1 MNELLA
7 ALVQLGIIDRATA
20 DRINRNLDPQQA
32 QAWAEGVM
40 YDNFAA
46 ALDGQRDRLLRLVD
60 ATGGRPTQAQIAAFW
75 RAEDDAFFA
84 NVQRGLYDV
93 AQERAITSIV
103 STGAFDM
110 WELVNQTVIDWVN
123 DYYTNLDVEIVGSIP
138 NLNATGRT
146 EFARAF
152 IDWQRGELETAGY
165 ADGLPQ
171 LIRAIEPTFGQV
183 RAERVAV
190 TETTRIF
197 AEATRQADSANP
209 YVVAHRIYTAGDER
223 VCGVCGP
230 LHGMVIP
237 KAQRDAPHPTL
248 GGIAGPPFHV
258 NCRCV
263 IISETTAT
271 LQTALPPEERYV
283 WNAETY
289 ANYQAEQALNR
300 RAPNLVDTLAGRP

>member
-7 ALVQLGIIDRATA
+7 ALVQLGVIDNATA
-20 DRINRNLDPQQA
+20 QRINRNLDPEQA
-32 QAWAEGVM
+32 QAWAEGRL
-40 YDNFAA
+40 YDEFAA
-46 ALDGQRDRLLRLVD
+46 ALDGQRARLLRLVD
-60 ATGGRPTQAQIAAFW
+60 ATNGRPTQAQLDAFW

-84 NVQRGLYDV
+84 NVQRGLYEV

-110 WELVNQTVIDWVN
+110 WDVVNQRVIDWVN
-123 DYYTNLDVEIVGSIP
+123 DYYTNIDAEIVGSIP

-183 RAERVAV
+183 RASRVAV

-197 AEATRQADSANP
+197 YEATYQAAQANP
-209 YVVAHRIYTAGDER
+209 YTTHLRWYSAADDR
-223 VCGVCGP
+223 VCVLCGP
-230 LHGMVIP
+230 NHLVAIP
-237 KAQRDAPHPTL
+237 KAQRVWPNGASIP
-248 GGIAGPPFHV
+248 AHV
-258 NCRCV
+258 NCRCFA
-263 IISETTAT
+263 IEETALTM
-271 LQTALPPEERYV
+271 QTALPREET
-283 WNAETY
+283 WQWDADTY
-289 ANYQAEQALNR
+289 AATQAAQGRSTGDPRLFNAL
-300 RAPNLVDTLAGRP
+300 LQGTT

>member
-7 ALVQLGIIDRATA
+7 ALVQLGIIDRTTA
-20 DRINRNLDPQQA
+20 DRITRNLDPQQA

-40 YDNFAA
+40 FDNFAA
-46 ALDGQRDRLLRLVD
+46 ALDGQRSRLLDMLD
-60 ATGGRPTQAQIAAFW
+60 ATNGRPTAAQLDAFW

-123 DYYTNLDVEIVGSIP
+123 DYYTNLDVELVGSIP

-146 EFARAF
+146 EFARALL
-152 IDWQRGELETAGY
+152 DWQRGELETAGY

-183 RAERVAV
+183 RAERIAV
-190 TETTRIF
+190 TETTRIHY
-197 AEATRQADSANP
+197 EATYQAAQANP
-209 YVVAHRIYTAGDER
+209 YTTHLRWYSAADDR
-223 VCGVCGP
+223 VCVLCGP
-230 LHGMVIP
+230 NHLVAIP
-237 KAQRDAPHPTL
+237 KAQRVWPNGASVP
-248 GGIAGPPFHV
+248 AHV
-258 NCRCV
+258 NCRCSV
-263 IISETTAT
+263 IEETALTM
-271 LQTALPPEERYV
+271 QTALPPEERYV
-283 WNAETY
+283 WSDETY

-300 RAPNLVDTLAGRP
+300 RAPNLVDTLVGRP

>member
-60 ATGGRPTQAQIAAFW
+60 ATGGRPTQAQLDAFW

-110 WELVNQTVIDWVN
+110 WELVNQSVIDWVN
-123 DYYTNLDVEIVGSIP
+123 DYYTNLDVELVGSIP

-152 IDWQRGELETAGY
+152 LDWQRGELETAGY

-183 RAERVAV
+183 RAERIAV
-190 TETTRIF
+190 TETTRIHY
-197 AEATRQADSANP
+197 EATYQAANANP
-209 YVVAHRIYTAGDER
+209 YITHLRWYTAADER
-223 VCGVCGP
+223 VCPICGP
-230 LHGMVIP
+230 NHTIAIP
-237 KAQRDAPHPTL
+237 KAQRVWPNGASVP
-248 GGIAGPPFHV
+248 AHV
-258 NCRCV
+258 NCRCSV
-263 IISETTAT
+263 IEETALTM
-271 LQTALPPEERYV
+271 QTALPPEET
-283 WNAETY
+283 WQWDADTY
-289 ANYQAEQALNR
+289 AAAQAAQRRTTGDPRLFNAL
-300 RAPNLVDTLAGRP
+300 LQGTT

>member
-7 ALVQLGIIDRATA
+7 ALVQLGIIDSGTA
-20 DRINRNLDPQQA
+20 QRINRNLDPVQA
-32 QAWAEGVM
+32 QAWAEGRL
-40 YDNFAA
+40 YDEFAA

-60 ATGGRPTQAQIAAFW
+60 ATNGRPTQRQLDAFW

-110 WELVNQTVIDWVN
+110 WELVNLTVIDWVN
-123 DYYTNLDVEIVGSIP
+123 DYYTNLDVELVGSIP

-152 IDWQRGELETAGY
+152 LDWQRGELETAGY

-183 RAERVAV
+183 RAERIAV
-190 TETTRIF
+190 TETTRIHY
-197 AEATRQADSANP
+197 EATYQAANANP
-209 YVVAHRIYTAGDER
+209 YITHLRWYTAADER
-223 VCGVCGP
+223 VCPICGP
-230 LHGMVIP
+230 NHTIAIP
-237 KAQRDAPHPTL
+237 KAQRVWPNGASVP
-248 GGIAGPPFHV
+248 AHV
-258 NCRCV
+258 NCRCSV
-263 IISETTAT
+263 IEETALTM
-271 LQTALPPEERYV
+271 QTALPPEET
-283 WNAETY
+283 WQWDADTY
-289 ANYQAEQALNR
+289 AAAQAAQRRTTGDPRLFNAL
-300 RAPNLVDTLAGRP
+300 LQGTT

>member
-20 DRINRNLDPQQA
+20 DRINRNLDPIQA
-32 QAWAEGVM
+32 QAWAEGRL
-40 YDNFAA
+40 YDEFAA

-60 ATGGRPTQAQIAAFW
+60 ATNGRPTQRQLDAFW

-103 STGAFDM
+103 TTGAFDM
-110 WELVNQTVIDWVN
+110 WETVNQRVIDWVN
-123 DYYTNLDVEIVGSIP
+123 DYYTNIDAEIVGSIP

-183 RAERVAV
+183 RASRIAT
-190 TETTRIF
+190 TETARIHY
-197 AEATRQADSANP
+197 EATYQAAQANEFIT
-209 YVVAHRIYTAGDER
+209 HLRWYTAADER
-223 VCGVCGP
+223 VCPICGP
-230 LHGMVIP
+230 LHLQTIP
-237 KAQRDAPHPTL
+237 KAQRTWA
-248 GGIAGPPFHV
+248 GGVSIPAHV

-263 IISETTAT
+263 AIEETALTM
-271 LQTALPPEERYV
+271 QTALPPEERYV
-283 WNAETY
+283 WSEDVY
-289 ANYQAEQALNR
+289 RQYQAEQALNR
-300 RAPNLVDTLAGRP
+300 RAPNLIDTLAGRP

>member
-20 DRINRNLDPQQA
+20 DRINRNLDPIQA
-32 QAWAEGVM
+32 QAWAEGRL
-40 YDNFAA
+40 YDEFAA

-60 ATGGRPTQAQIAAFW
+60 ATNGRPTQAQIAAFW

-103 STGAFDM
+103 TTGAFDI
-110 WELVNQTVIDWVN
+110 WETVNQRVIDWVN
-123 DYYTNLDVEIVGSIP
+123 DYYTNIDAEIVGSIP

-197 AEATRQADSANP
+197 AEATRQADNANP
-209 YVVAHRIYTAGDER
+209 YIVAHRIYTAGDER

-237 KAQRDAPHPTL
+237 KTQRDAPHPSL

-271 LQTALPPEERYV
+271 LQTALPPEETWQY
-283 WNAETY
+283 TG
-289 ANYQAEQALNR
+289 ALPER
-300 RAPNLVDTLAGRP
+300 RPSP

>member
-60 ATGGRPTQAQIAAFW
+60 ATGGRPTQAQLDAFW

-103 STGAFDM
+103 TTGAFDM
-110 WELVNQTVIDWVN
+110 WETVNQRVIDWVN
-123 DYYTNLDVEIVGSIP
+123 DYYTNIDAEIVGSIP

-183 RAERVAV
+183 RASRVAV
-190 TETTRIF
+190 TETTRIHY
-197 AEATRQADSANP
+197 EATWQAAQANEF
-209 YVVAHRIYTAGDER
+209 VTHLRWYTAADEIVAR
-223 VCGVCGP
+223 CPICGP
-230 LHGMVIP
+230 MHLAVTP
-237 KAQRDAPHPTL
+237 KSSRTWQHPTL
-248 GGIAGPPFHV
+248 GPISIPAHV

-263 IISETTAT
+263 SVEETALTI
-271 LQTALPPEERYV
+271 QTALPPEEQWQYTGPLPERV
-283 WNAETY
+283 PT
-289 ANYQAEQALNR
+289 
-300 RAPNLVDTLAGRP
+300 P

>member
-7 ALVQLGIIDRATA
+7 ALVQLGIIDRTTA
-20 DRINRNLDPQQA
+20 DRITRNLDPQQA

-40 YDNFAA
+40 FDNFAA
-46 ALDGQRDRLLRLVD
+46 ALDGQRSRLLDMLD
-60 ATGGRPTQAQIAAFW
+60 ATNGRPTAAQLDAFW

-123 DYYTNLDVEIVGSIP
+123 DYYTNLDVELVGSIP

-146 EFARAF
+146 EFARALL
-152 IDWQRGELETAGY
+152 DWQRGELETAGY

-190 TETTRIF
+190 TETTRIHY
-197 AEATRQADSANP
+197 EATYQAAQANP
-209 YVVAHRIYTAGDER
+209 YTTHLRWYSAADDR
-223 VCGVCGP
+223 VCPTCGP
-230 LHGMVIP
+230 NHLVAIP
-237 KAQRDAPHPTL
+237 KAQRVWPNGASVP
-248 GGIAGPPFHV
+248 AHV
-258 NCRCV
+258 NCRCSV
-263 IISETTAT
+263 IEETALTM
-271 LQTALPPEERYV
+271 QTALPPEERYV
-283 WNAETY
+283 WSDETY

-300 RAPNLVDTLAGRP
+300 RAPNLVDTLVGRP

>member
-7 ALVQLGIIDRATA
+7 ALVQLGIIDRTTA
-20 DRINRNLDPQQA
+20 DRITRNLDPVQA

-40 YDNFAA
+40 YENFAA
-46 ALDGQRDRLLRLVD
+46 ALDGQRSRLLDMLD
-60 ATGGRPTQAQIAAFW
+60 ATNGRPTAAQLDAFW

-84 NVQRGLYDV
+84 NVQRGVYDV

-123 DYYTNLDVEIVGSIP
+123 DYYTNLDVELVGSIP

-183 RAERVAV
+183 RAERIAT

-197 AEATRQADSANP
+197 YEATYQAAQANP
-209 YVVAHRIYTAGDER
+209 YTTHLRWYTAADER
-223 VCGVCGP
+223 VCPICGP
-230 LHGMVIP
+230 NHTIAIP
-237 KAQRDAPHPTL
+237 KAQRVWPNGASVP
-248 GGIAGPPFHV
+248 AHV
-258 NCRCV
+258 NCRCSV
-263 IISETTAT
+263 IEETALTME
-271 LQTALPPEERYV
+271 TALPPEET
-283 WNAETY
+283 WQWDADTY
-289 ANYQAEQALNR
+289 AAAQAAQRRTTTDPRLFNAL
-300 RAPNLVDTLAGRP
+300 LQGTT

>member
-1 MNELLA
+1 VNELLA
-7 ALVQLGIIDRATA
+7 ALVQLGIIDRTTA
-20 DRINRNLDPQQA
+20 DRITRNLDPVQA

-40 YDNFAA
+40 FDNFAA
-46 ALDGQRDRLLRLVD
+46 ALDGQRSRLLDMLD
-60 ATGGRPTQAQIAAFW
+60 ATNGRPTAAQLDAFW

-103 STGAFDM
+103 TTGAFDM
-110 WELVNQTVIDWVN
+110 WELVNQTVIDWVD
-123 DYYTNLDVEIVGSIP
+123 DYYTNLDVELVGSIP

-152 IDWQRGELETAGY
+152 LDWQRGELETAGY

-183 RAERVAV
+183 RAERIAV
-190 TETTRIF
+190 TETTRIHY
-197 AEATRQADSANP
+197 EATYQAAQANP
-209 YVVAHRIYTAGDER
+209 YTTHLRWYTAADER
-223 VCGVCGP
+223 VCPICGP
-230 LHGMVIP
+230 NHTIAVP
-237 KAQRDAPHPTL
+237 KELRVWPNGASVPA
-248 GGIAGPPFHV
+248 HV
-258 NCRCV
+258 NCRCFA
-263 IISETTAT
+263 IEETALTM
-271 LQTALPPEERYV
+271 QTALPPEERYV
-283 WNAETY
+283 WSAETY

>member
-20 DRINRNLDPQQA
+20 DRINRNLDPVQA
-32 QAWAEGVM
+32 QAWAEGRL
-40 YDNFAA
+40 YDEFAA

-60 ATGGRPTQAQIAAFW
+60 ATNGRPTQRQLDAFW

-103 STGAFDM
+103 TTGAFDM
-110 WELVNQTVIDWVN
+110 WETVNQRVIDWVN
-123 DYYTNLDVEIVGSIP
+123 DYYTNIDAELVGSIP

-183 RAERVAV
+183 RAARIAT
-190 TETTRIF
+190 TETTRIHF
-197 AEATRQADSANP
+197 EATYQAANANEF
-209 YVVAHRIYTAGDER
+209 VTHLRWYTAADER
-223 VCGVCGP
+223 VCPLCGP
-230 LHGMVIP
+230 NHLVAIP
-237 KAQRDAPHPTL
+237 KAQRTWPNGYSVPA
-248 GGIAGPPFHV
+248 HV

-263 IISETTAT
+263 AIEETALTM
-271 LQTALPPEERYV
+271 QTALPPEERYV
-283 WNAETY
+283 WSEDVYRQYVAD
-289 ANYQAEQALNR
+289 QR
-300 RAPNLVDTLAGRP
+300 RARQDPRLMNALLQGAT